1 MKLSS
6 ALVVSMTTAAS
17 AAMAVD
23 DAPLLL
29 KDIGSDTVSAASAV
43 GDTASLLTH
52 HHPHASTHVRESLS
66 RSDDT
71 TAAVATSA
79 LLQNEEHT
87 SSGGSKNV
95 DVDVG
100 LLPISERRLDSVQ
113 EESLLGVDDA
123 MTAVVTSALLHKND
137 RNSGM
142 ALMVT
147 LKLMLVCYKLDE
159 V

>member
-1 MKLSS
+1 M
-6 ALVVSMTTAAS
+6 
-17 AAMAVD
+17 
-23 DAPLLL
+23 
-29 KDIGSDTVSAASAV
+29 GAASAV
-43 GDTASLLTH
+43 GDAASLLTH

-66 RSDDT
+66 WSDDT

-123 MTAVVTSALLHKND
+123 MIAVATSSALLHKND
-137 RNSGM
+137 RNSSTDSRAMTTIGSGSGDGVTGDVEMDVGM
-142 ALMVT
+142 LQTKRSPYSVGEDCDACASRPKV
-147 LKLMLVCYKLDE
+147 E